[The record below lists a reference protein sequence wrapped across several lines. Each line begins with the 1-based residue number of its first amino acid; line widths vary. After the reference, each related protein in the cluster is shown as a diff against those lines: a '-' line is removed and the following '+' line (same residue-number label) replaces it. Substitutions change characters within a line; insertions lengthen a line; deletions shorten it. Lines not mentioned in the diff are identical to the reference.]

1 MIVTLLKNE
10 GLNSISLPDK
20 IKGQYW
26 IMDYSETGE
35 RIPLIGI
42 EGIHNQWMIKSNK
55 KIEVFDNNGQEVRE
69 LPIHPYELYSLYV
82 KAKDVYVYLF
92 TEPVTTDRKQYKKYF
107 VNTDREIRI
116 GRSAGNQIQF
126 DNIVVSSSH
135 ARLVRKGNSWEV
147 HDDDSTNGTY
157 VNNKR
162 IAKGGSQ
169 VLKPS
174 DVIFIMGLKII
185 IGNGFLAM
193 NNPDQSMKLDD
204 SIFLPYIGEKMR
216 ARDEEDYEEAEAE
229 FFYRSPRFKRDIKT
243 KNIKVD
249 SPPGDQQRD
258 EMPLMLTIGPS
269 MTMGLASLTTGLFA
283 VNNAI
288 QNGNIS
294 SAIPSIVMS
303 ASMLL
308 GTVMWPIISKQ
319 YEKKRSKMREIK
331 RQSKYRLYLSD
342 ISEEVN
348 QEAVKQKEILI
359 ENYLTAAQCE
369 ETITRVKSSL
379 WEREPGQDDF
389 LKLRVGQGSIQ
400 ADVKYN
406 YQERRFVLDD
416 DNLQKEMLKMCE
428 NPKKIEGVPIIVSL
442 LENYISGVVGA
453 REDTLAFAK
462 GLILQMVTYYSYDEF
477 KLVLLIDPAE
487 EKELEM
493 LRWIPHV
500 WDDDKKIRFVAANPL
515 ELKDVSAYLE
525 QVIKSRMA
533 LHDDERAECI
543 PYYMILAFDRK
554 LANKADMLKLI
565 FREKSNMNMGI
576 ITFYDEIKNLPKEC
590 TTVMELKGSSG
601 RIFNKKDISGER
613 VTFTPDIYIRN
624 SIDMWCMQLANL
636 QLDIQQAS
644 YNLPKMMTFLE
655 MYQVGK
661 IEHLNVLSRWKENDP
676 TISLEVPVG
685 VDTFGELFKLDLHE
699 KYHGPHGLVAGMT
712 GSGKSE
718 FIMTYILSLALN
730 YHPYEVAFILIDYKG
745 GGMAKAFETLPHTAG
760 IITNLDG
767 AAVNRSLVSIQ
778 SELKRRQAIF
788 VEAGKKV
795 NESNVDIYKYQKLYR
810 EGIVDEPLQ
819 HLFIISDEFAELK
832 TQQPEF
838 MEQLISAAR
847 IGRSLG
853 VHLILATQKPAGVVD
868 DQIWSNSKFKVCL
881 KVQDRADSMDMLKRP
896 DAAELVET
904 GRFYLQVGYNE
915 LFELGQS
922 AWAGAPYYPADQVQ
936 VEKDDSIEVF
946 DTTGQVIKQAKPRKQ
961 NLIRNPQKQL
971 DAVTD
976 YLRQTAENEQIFVR
990 PLWLEPI
997 SEYIYLEDLEKKYHV
1012 ENRKWSLCPVIG
1024 EYDDPSR
1031 QRQDVLRLPISRDG
1045 NAVVY
1050 GAAGMGKTTFLI
1062 AMLYSLTK
1070 HHSPE
1075 ELNLYILDFSSESL
1089 RVFGDAPHVGEV
1101 MVGGEDEKITN
1112 LFKLMM
1118 NEINER
1124 KQLFSAYGGD
1134 MQSYIAESGNTVANM
1149 VIAINNFA
1157 VFMEQYDEHED
1168 EIIYL
1173 SREGTKYGI
1182 YFVVTAVNTNDIRY
1196 RILQNF
1202 NQQFVLQLNDASDY
1216 ASVLGNVGGMYPA
1229 KYKGRGIFKED
1240 QVYEFQLGY
1249 VTEHGNNVIGFIRDY
1264 CRQLKAEYGSGTT
1277 KKIPVLPDVVTADT
1291 VAEAVGTLSRIPV
1304 GISKATLEYACLD
1317 MEKQT
1322 VSLMLG
1328 LDMEDVLPFMQGIT
1342 EVLARIEQTSL
1353 IVLDPNQKI
1362 AVSETENSRHYTDEM
1377 EQHIVELFNLLVSR
1391 NNLYKNSGG
1400 KLPEGE
1406 EFPHVVYVLQDYA
1419 DIVEQLSQ
1427 DGRDKLKVLLEKNE
1441 PEYAVHF
1448 VICDEA
1454 GNMNIR
1460 TVEPWYKK
1468 HCGRGNGVWVG
1479 SGIADQYIL
1488 KLTNTDREM
1497 RKEITPDFGYAVK
1510 NGMHSLVKLVAAGKG
1525 VEDNE

>member
-20 IKGQYW
+20 VKGKYW
-26 IMDYSETGE
+26 IMDYSENGE
-35 RIPLIGI
+35 QNPLIGI
-42 EGIHNQWMIKSNK
+42 EGIYNQWMIKSNK
-55 KIEVFDNNGQEVRE
+55 KIEVFDNNGQVVKE
-69 LPIHPYELYSLYV
+69 LQINPYELYSLYV
-82 KAKDVYVYLF
+82 KEKDIYVYLF

-107 VNTDREIRI
+107 INTEQNIHI
-116 GRSAGNQIQF
+116 GRSANNHIQF
-126 DNIVVSSSH
+126 DNIVVSSTH
-135 ARLVRKGNSWEV
+135 ARLVKKGGLWEI
-147 HDDDSTNGTY
+147 HDENSTNGTY

-162 IAKGGSQ
+162 ITKGSSQ

-185 IGNGFLAM
+185 IGNGFFAL
-193 NNPDQSMKLDD
+193 NNPDQNVKLNDG
-204 SIFLPYIGEKMR
+204 IFLPYIGEKMY
-216 ARDEEDYEEAEAE
+216 ARDEDDFEEAEPE
-229 FFYRSPRFKRDIKT
+229 YFYRSPRFKRDIKT

-249 SPPGDQQRD
+249 SPPGDQRRD

-294 SAIPSIVMS
+294 SAVPSIVMS

-331 RQSKYRLYLSD
+331 RQSKYLLYLSD

-348 QEAVKQKEILI
+348 LEAVKQKEILI
-359 ENYLTAAQCE
+359 ENYLTTAQCV
-369 ETITRVKSSL
+369 ETITKVKSSL
-379 WEREPGQDDF
+379 WEREPGQNDF
-389 LKLRVGQGSIQ
+389 LKLRVGQGSIH

-406 YQERRFVLDD
+406 YQERKFVLDD
-416 DNLQKEMLKMCE
+416 DNLQNEMLKMCE

-442 LENYISGVVGA
+442 VENYISGVVGA
-453 REDTLAFAK
+453 RKDTLAFAK

-487 EKELEM
+487 EKEMEM

-500 WDDDKKIRFVAANPL
+500 WDDDKKIRFVASNSL

-543 PYYMILAFDRK
+543 PYYMIMAFDRK
-554 LANKADMLKLI
+554 LANKADMLKHI
-565 FREKSNMNMGI
+565 FHEKSGMNMSV

-590 TTVMELKGSSG
+590 TTVMELEGGSG

-613 VTFTPDIYIRN
+613 ITFMPDIYIRN

-644 YNLPKMMTFLE
+644 YNLPQMMTFLE

-661 IEHLNVLSRWKENDP
+661 IEHLNALSRWKENDP

-730 YHPYEVAFILIDYKG
+730 YHPYEVAFNLIDYKG

-760 IITNLDG
+760 LITNLDG

-795 NESNVDIYKYQKLYR
+795 GESNVDIYKYQKLYR
-810 EGIVDEPLQ
+810 EGTVDEPLQ

-868 DQIWSNSKFKVCL
+868 DQIWSNSKFKICL

-922 AWAGAPYYPADQVQ
+922 AWAGAPYYSADSVQ
-936 VEKDDSIEVF
+936 VEKDNSIEVF
-946 DTTGQVIKQAKPRKQ
+946 DTTGHILKQMKPRKQ
-961 NLIRNPQKQL
+961 NVIRNPQKQL

-976 YLRQTAENEQIFVR
+976 YLKQTAENENIQVR
-990 PLWLEPI
+990 PLWMEPI
-997 SEYIYLEDLEKKYHV
+997 PEYISLDALECKYAV
-1012 ENRKWSLCPVIG
+1012 TNEEWIMNPVIG
-1024 EYDDPSR
+1024 EFDDPSR
-1031 QRQDVLRLPISRDG
+1031 QRQGILRLPLTTDG
-1045 NAVVY
+1045 NTAVF
-1050 GAAGMGKTTFLI
+1050 GAAGMGKTTFLT

-1070 HHSPE
+1070 NHSGE

-1089 RVFGDAPHVGEV
+1089 RAFSEAPQVGEV
-1101 MVGGEDEKITN
+1101 MISGDDEKISN
-1112 LFKLMM
+1112 LFKLLHT
-1118 NEINER
+1118 EIGER
-1124 KQLFSAYGGD
+1124 RQKFSFYGGD
-1134 MQSYIAESGNTVANM
+1134 MQSFIRQSGEKMPNI
-1149 VIAINNFA
+1149 VIIINNFA
-1157 VFMEQYDEHED
+1157 AFLEQYDNHEED
-1168 EIIYL
+1168 IIYF

-1202 NQQFVLQLNDASDY
+1202 NQTFVLQLNDVSDY
-1216 ASVLGNVGGMYPA
+1216 ASVLGNVGGVYPS
-1229 KYKGRGIFKED
+1229 KYKGRGIFKDD
-1240 QVYEFQLGY
+1240 QIYEFQTAYISENG
-1249 VTEHGNNVIGFIRDY
+1249 TNVISFVKEY
-1264 CRQLKAEYGSGTT
+1264 CEVLKGKYGSGTS
-1277 KKIPVLPDVVTADT
+1277 KKIPVLPEQIT
-1291 VAEAVGTLSRIPV
+1291 VDGLPDDSFSAGRVPV
-1304 GISKATLEYACLD
+1304 GISKEGLDYQYLD
-1317 MEKQT
+1317 MAGQT
-1322 VSLMLG
+1322 VSLLLG
-1328 LDMEDVLPFMQGIT
+1328 LDMEAILPFAQGMLEVLQTINVGELIILDPKKALKPAEGIT
-1342 EVLARIEQTSL
+1342 YYSK
-1353 IVLDPNQKI
+1353 D
-1362 AVSETENSRHYTDEM
+1362 M
-1377 EQHIVELFNLLVSR
+1377 EEHIVEMFNLLVKR
-1391 NNLYKNSGG
+1391 NNLYKQYGG
-1400 KLPEGE
+1400 ELPSEE
-1406 EFPHVVYVLQDYA
+1406 EFHQVIYVLQSYSEMF
-1419 DIVEQLSQ
+1419 EQLSA
-1427 DGRDKLKVLLEKNE
+1427 DGRDKLKTLLEKNE
-1441 PEYAVHF
+1441 PEYKVHF
-1448 VICDEA
+1448 VMIDES
-1454 GNMNIR
+1454 GNMGIR
-1460 TVEPWYKK
+1460 TVESWHKK
-1468 HCGRGNGVWVG
+1468 HCARGNGVFVG
-1479 SGIADQYIL
+1479 SGIADQYVL
-1488 KLTNTDREM
+1488 KVSGTDREM
-1497 RKEITPDFGYAVK
+1497 RKDLPPDFGFIVK
-1510 NGMHSLVKLVAAGKG
+1510 NGVHCLVKLVTAREEIGY
-1525 VEDNE
+1525 E